1 MKTIRLTNVYEEG
14 TAPNH
19 EKLKK
24 ILLQY
29 IRKQIARS

>member
-1 MKTIRLTNVYEEG
+1 MKTIRLTNVYGEG
-14 TAPNH
+14 ETPNH

-29 IRKQIARS
+29 IRKQTA